1 MAKSLGFDQFQL
13 TLSTKFGKN
22 YKTYP
27 NDDPLQPSDKYIA
40 TGRFTRTNKK
50 FTNKVWIDTTH
61 PIFLK
66 RYNKSDG
73 LSTVSCFDS
82 ITQAKDDSKSGILIR
97 NINDLI
103 DNYATITG
111 DDMVELYNS
120 YTNRKDT
127 KKVRRFADRR
137 TGAERLM
144 NLFSKLREEG
154 IIRKSEKPN
163 SKKPKSERIIN
174 GDETRGRKSIYKG
187 RKITTDL
194 LVNPRREESHGYNSL
209 NIVIKNKGLTYE
221 EYVSKGGRRQDLAW
235 DIEKGRVRI
244 KR

>member
-1 MAKSLGFDQFQL
+1 MAV
-13 TLSTKFGKN
+13 
-22 YKTYP
+22 YK
-27 NDDPLQPSDKYIA
+27 
-40 TGRFTRTNKK
+40 
-50 FTNKVWIDTTH
+50 
-61 PIFLK
+61 IFLK

-73 LSTVSCFDS
+73 LSTISCYDS
-82 ITQAKDDSKSGILIR
+82 ITQAKDDGKSGILIR
-97 NINDLI
+97 NINDII

-154 IIRKSEKPN
+154 IINKSKKPN

-194 LVNPRREESHGYNSL
+194 LVNPRREESHGRNSL
-209 NIVIKNKGLTYE
+209 DIVIKNKGITYE

>member
-1 MAKSLGFDQFQL
+1 MAV
-13 TLSTKFGKN
+13 
-22 YKTYP
+22 YK
-27 NDDPLQPSDKYIA
+27 
-40 TGRFTRTNKK
+40 
-50 FTNKVWIDTTH
+50 
-61 PIFLK
+61 IFLK

-97 NINDLI
+97 NINDII

-120 YTNRKDT
+120 YTNRKDTKKVRRFADRRTTNRKDT